1 MATIVRCPAC
11 GKRNRVRPA
20 ARGRP
25 LCAACKSHLPWI
37 VDASAA
43 TFEEETAASVPVL
56 VDFWAP
62 WCGPCRLVAPVV
74 EELAGDYAGQLKVVR
89 VNVDEASDLASRW
102 RALSIP
108 TLVVLRG
115 GREVERVVGA
125 LPKRELAARL
135 GPHVAAPVA

>member
-1 MATIVRCPAC
+1 M
-11 GKRNRVRPA
+11 
-20 ARGRP
+20 
-25 LCAACKSHLPWI
+25 
-37 VDASAA
+37 
-43 TFEEETAASVPVL
+43 PVL

-62 WCGPCRLVAPVV
+62 WCGPCRLVGPVV

-135 GPHVAAPVA
+135 GPHVAAPAA